1 MVWTWVDSEVIR
13 KRMVRWFGRELRAKS
28 LGRGWSDGLAWVE
41 SEVIRKRMVRWF
53 GRGLRAKSLGRGWS
67 DGLDVG

>member
-1 MVWTWVDSEVIR
+1 
-13 KRMVRWFGRELRAKS
+13 MVRLGLRAKS